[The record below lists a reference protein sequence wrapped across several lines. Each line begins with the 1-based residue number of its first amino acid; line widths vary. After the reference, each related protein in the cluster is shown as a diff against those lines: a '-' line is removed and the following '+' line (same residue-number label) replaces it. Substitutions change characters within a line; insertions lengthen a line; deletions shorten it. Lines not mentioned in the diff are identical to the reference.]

1 MLPGTLQ
8 RIQLLTLYNYDSILA
23 ETTADMKRK
32 DLMEVLVK
40 ILSTEEQVEI
50 LDEAAFAI
58 ANISKEC
65 MQ

>member
-1 MLPGTLQ
+1 
-8 RIQLLTLYNYDSILA
+8 
-23 ETTADMKRK
+23 MKRK